1 MALGGSAGDLGGGSS
16 RDQNSGPPGTD
27 GGNRDG
33 GEFRVGGKKRGDGS
47 RFGINKARTK
57 IRQFDPFSMT
67 FSSGGGQFG
76 SGRKSLLSRRDGFKF
91 T

>member
-1 MALGGSAGDLGGGSS
+1 MPSPGAGQDDRGFGGSN
-16 RDQNSGPPGTD
+16 DQRGGPPGTE

-33 GEFRVGGKKRGDGS
+33 GEFKRGRKRVPGVDGD
-47 RFGINKARTK
+47 FGKARTK
-57 IRQFDPFSMT
+57 LRQFDPFSMT

>member
-1 MALGGSAGDLGGGSS
+1 MPEPGGTDTVGGGG
-16 RDQNSGPPGTD
+16 GPPGGLGGD
-27 GGNRDG
+27 RGFGGNRDG
-33 GEFRVGGKKRGDGS
+33 GEFKFNKRKRGDGS
-47 RFGINKARTK
+47 RFGVDKARTK
-57 IRQFDPFSMT
+57 FRQFDPFSMT

>member
-33 GEFRVGGKKRGDGS
+33 GEFEFGLRKRDKGFRGG
-47 RFGINKARTK
+47 FNKSRTK
-57 IRQFDPFSMT
+57 LRQFDPFSMT